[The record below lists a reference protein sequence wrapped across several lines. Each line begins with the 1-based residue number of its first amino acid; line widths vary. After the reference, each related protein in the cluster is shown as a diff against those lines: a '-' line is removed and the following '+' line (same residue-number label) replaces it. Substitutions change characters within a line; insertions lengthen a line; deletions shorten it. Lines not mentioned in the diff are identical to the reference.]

1 MIDVVGIV
9 ASIEAEKKAR
19 GVHPTHALLLE
30 INTEVKRLV
39 KEELNAGVAD
49 GRLSWCETLNS
60 YGFSTL
66 NNNSNEGISKDS
78 NGTQG
83 EKGSV

>member
-1 MIDVVGIV
+1 MIDIIDIIC
-9 ASIEAEKKAR
+9 SIEADKKSMNI
-19 GVHPTHALLLE
+19 VPSHALLPE
-30 INTEVKRLV
+30 INEAVIKLI

-66 NNNSNEGISKDS
+66 NNNRDEGISKDS

-83 EKGSV
+83 EKGFV

>member
-1 MIDVVGIV
+1 MIDIV
-9 ASIEAEKKAR
+9 NIVSSIEIDKKSR
-19 GVHPTHALLLE
+19 NIVPSHALLSE
-30 INTEVKRLV
+30 INTEVMKII

-66 NNNSNEGISKDS
+66 KKE
-78 NGTQG
+78 
-83 EKGSV
+83 

>member
-1 MIDVVGIV
+1 MIDVMQII
-9 ASIEAEKKAR
+9 ASIEAEKESR
-19 GVHPTHALLLE
+19 NIVPSHALLSE
-30 INTEVKRLV
+30 INTEVMKII

-66 NNNSNEGISKDS
+66 NNNRDEGISKDS